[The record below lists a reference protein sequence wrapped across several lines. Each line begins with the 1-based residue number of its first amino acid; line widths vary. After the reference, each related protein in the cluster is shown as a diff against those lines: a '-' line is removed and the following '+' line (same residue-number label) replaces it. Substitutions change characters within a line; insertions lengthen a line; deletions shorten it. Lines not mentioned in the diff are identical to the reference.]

1 MFQEIRHVLGS
12 AAGGGSDGTPPD
24 DSVTSLDMCVGS
36 DTLVAGHASGRVLL
50 WVITNHTDRDLH
62 QCSMLTSDVLLLGV
76 WCSVLAFGAV
86 FSLRRNF
93 AETLLIHCVCAKKR
107 AKLAKIILFAFR
119 KVFATI
125 LLPGKLYW

>member
-50 WVITNHTDRDLH
+50 WDYLRCVYVNVFVLEKNAAAVVGIFGIVIRRFAGIPFVYRLLYRLVYTPQVPQGRLQSNLSRRHTLKTYK
-62 QCSMLTSDVLLLGV
+62 S
-76 WCSVLAFGAV
+76 
-86 FSLRRNF
+86 
-93 AETLLIHCVCAKKR
+93 
-107 AKLAKIILFAFR
+107 
-119 KVFATI
+119 
-125 LLPGKLYW
+125 